1 MSEDVISSAAACVT
15 STVRKEERKK
25 KKNGDL
31 QFVWSKAT
39 PACSLASFTT
49 CVGLLF
55 AKLHTHKHINNSS
68 KNNNNKKKATPER
81 REHYS
86 NSTKSRMSTEPAR
99 LCNQLKRRQWVLF
112 SSKKKRWRR
121 HTSLHLCVC
130 AYASVSMKRE
140 RESFSFMLAHA
151 FLCTYVG
158 LPDWEPQLH

>member
-15 STVRKEERKK
+15 STVRKEEREK

-68 KNNNNKKKATPER
+68 KNNNKKKK
-81 REHYS
+81 S
-86 NSTKSRMSTEPAR
+86 NA
-99 LCNQLKRRQWVLF
+99 
-112 SSKKKRWRR
+112 
-121 HTSLHLCVC
+121 
-130 AYASVSMKRE
+130 
-140 RESFSFMLAHA
+140 
-151 FLCTYVG
+151 
-158 LPDWEPQLH
+158 